1 MSERST
7 QALAAATRR
16 RRETAEQ
23 AVHKALRQARKAH
36 SPVTVAAIARAAGVS
51 TDFIYRHPE
60 LRPQVEA
67 LRQARPPAGPAA
79 TPDAA
84 AAESTLI
91 RRLTRQ
97 LADERRK
104 RREEIAEL
112 RAALETAHGE
122 LLNLRRQLSN

>member
-1 MSERST
+1 MNQRST
-7 QALAAATRR
+7 QALADATRK

-23 AVHKALRQARKAH
+23 AVHKAIRQARQDQQ
-36 SPVTVAAIARAAGVS
+36 PVTVAAIARAAGVS
-51 TDFIYRHPE
+51 TDFIYRHPD

-67 LRQARPPAGPAA
+67 LRQQHPAPAA
-79 TPDAA
+79 PDTA

-91 RRLTRQ
+91 RRLTQQ

-104 RREEIAEL
+104 HRKETAEL

-122 LLNLRRQLSN
+122 LLTLRRQLST